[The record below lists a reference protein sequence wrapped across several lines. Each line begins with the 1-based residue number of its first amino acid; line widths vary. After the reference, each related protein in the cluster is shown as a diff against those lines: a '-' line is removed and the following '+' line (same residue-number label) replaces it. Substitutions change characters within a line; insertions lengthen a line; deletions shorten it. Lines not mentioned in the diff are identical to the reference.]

1 MNLIPPWTTLF
12 PINLK
17 DHFLFLSCF
26 CCDIIYE
33 QFLLHSRNLTDMMVL
48 WLSQWFMLLIMI
60 SHSSPQ
66 AHQTR
71 NKVSNYFLYLYDWGS
86 IATIINTLFV
96 CDYCPIVQV
105 TSGLISDHELLFV
118 NSLLVRDLRNNQSVK
133 ITWMMNNDCRSN
145 HQSIKQTIIFS
156 IISDWEFREIHF

>member
-1 MNLIPPWTTLF
+1 MIFLKFSKIWTTYHHIWQNFL
-12 PINLK
+12 NLK
-17 DHFLFLSCF
+17 DHFLDLSCF
-26 CCDIIYE
+26 CCDIIYK

-60 SHSSPQ
+60 SCSSPQ

-105 TSGLISDHELLFV
+105 TSGLISDRIMNCCLLTDHCWWE
-118 NSLLVRDLRNNQSVK
+118 SWE
-133 ITWMMNNDCRSN
+133 T
-145 HQSIKQTIIFS
+145 IKV
-156 IISDWEFREIHF
+156 